1 MHSIYRRRGVS
12 RCNSYEDRKK
22 ILESNRNVD
31 HVFMEESLEKK
42 RGYILKYGADI
53 LVMGDDWKGQF
64 DEFGDIC
71 EVKYLPRT
79 EEISTTRIIA
89 GLK

>member
-1 MHSIYRRRGVS
+1 MY
-12 RCNSYEDRKK
+12 SYEDRKK

-31 HVFMEESLEKK
+31 HVCMEESLEKK

-71 EVKYLPRT
+71 EVKYLPRS
-79 EEISTTRIIA
+79 EGISTTRIIA